1 MQNTETK
8 WCAVYTRKSTDEGLD
23 SAFNS
28 LDAQYDACSAYVK
41 SQVGMGWRLV
51 EKKYDDGGY
60 SGGTMNRPALTELLK
75 DIEAGQINVVVVYK
89 IDRLSRSLCDFTDLS
104 KLFERHGVSFVSVTQ
119 QIDTSNAAGRM
130 MLNILMSF
138 AQFEREMT
146 ADRIRDKIYAS
157 RKRGMWTGGP
167 TPYGYKLVERGRR
180 SRWRG
185 S

>member
-51 EKKYDDGGY
+51 DKKYDDGGY

-75 DIEAGQINVVVVYK
+75 DIEAGQIDIVVVYGDLQPK
-89 IDRLSRSLCDFTDLS
+89 WVSKKSL
-104 KLFERHGVSFVSVTQ
+104 
-119 QIDTSNAAGRM
+119 M
-130 MLNILMSF
+130 
-138 AQFEREMT
+138 
-146 ADRIRDKIYAS
+146 
-157 RKRGMWTGGP
+157 
-167 TPYGYKLVERGRR
+167 
-180 SRWRG
+180 
-185 S
+185 

>member
-60 SGGTMNRPALTELLK
+60 SGGQNFSRYP
-75 DIEAGQINVVVVYK
+75 GVYP
-89 IDRLSRSLCDFTDLS
+89 F
-104 KLFERHGVSFVSVTQ
+104 FECG
-119 QIDTSNAAGRM
+119 NAPHP
-130 MLNILMSF
+130 
-138 AQFEREMT
+138 
-146 ADRIRDKIYAS
+146 
-157 RKRGMWTGGP
+157 RG
-167 TPYGYKLVERGRR
+167 
-180 SRWRG
+180 
-185 S
+185 

>member
-1 MQNTETK
+1 MQNMKTK

-51 EKKYDDGGY
+51 DKKYDDGGY

-75 DIEAGQINVVVVYK
+75 DIEAGQIDIVVVYK

-104 KLFERHGVSFVSVTQ
+104 KLFERHGVSFVSVTRQ
-119 QIDTSNAAGRM
+119 YDQRSNQTYSVLRKIDAM
-130 MLNILMSF
+130 MFVHVS
-138 AQFEREMT
+138 MT
-146 ADRIRDKIYAS
+146 
-157 RKRGMWTGGP
+157 
-167 TPYGYKLVERGRR
+167 
-180 SRWRG
+180 
-185 S
+185 